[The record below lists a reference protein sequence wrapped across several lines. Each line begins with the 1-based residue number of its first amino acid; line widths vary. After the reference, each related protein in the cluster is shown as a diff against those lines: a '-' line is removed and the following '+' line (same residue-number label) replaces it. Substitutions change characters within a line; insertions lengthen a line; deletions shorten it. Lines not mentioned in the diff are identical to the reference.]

1 MQKAHGCAVQNAT
14 KPAAQTPAKKLFFCV
29 AIAVLLTATTP
40 LFAQNP
46 FLDFLTDGYNS
57 ATGSLGFI
65 AGGAT
70 SGEVFRADV
79 HAQRE
84 TDLYSA
90 SFGFE
95 FTDECFSL
103 LLNGGIYW
111 NATENLRLGAVF
123 TYNPLFMFSAMA
135 EQNIVPAAT
144 FAINLNDN
152 SKLDIELGM
161 LYKTDRFFELPSGNN
176 RTHNLSMAFS
186 IYYTFMFNN
195 FSVFAGLTSH
205 TLYSYLLFLQPRWVL
220 GAEYTIN
227 DHLSASIN
235 AAVQYGDVML
245 SAYIDSFSMDISC
258 KYRF

>member
-1 MQKAHGCAVQNAT
+1 M
-14 KPAAQTPAKKLFFCV
+14 KKIFCFV
-29 AIAVLLTATTP
+29 VAVLLTVTAP

-46 FLDFLTDGYNS
+46 FLDFLFDGYNS

-90 SFGFE
+90 AFGFE

-111 NATENLRLGAVF
+111 NATENLRLGATLV
-123 TYNPLFMFSAMA
+123 YNPLFMFSAMA
-135 EQNIVPAAT
+135 EQNIVPAADLRI
-144 FAINLNDN
+144 FLAPS

-161 LYKTDRFFELPSGNN
+161 LYKTDRFFELPDGTN
-176 RTHNLSMAFS
+176 RTHNLSMVFS
-186 IYYTFMFNN
+186 IYYTYMFSN

-205 TLYSYLLFLQPRWVL
+205 TMYSYLLFLQPRWVL

-227 DHLSASIN
+227 DHLSASLN
-235 AAVQYGDVML
+235 AAVQYGDVFL
-245 SAYIDSFSMDISC
+245 SAYIDSFSMDASC
-258 KYRF
+258 KYKF

>member
-1 MQKAHGCAVQNAT
+1 MKKLFCLVAAVQH
-14 KPAAQTPAKKLFFCV
+14 PAKKAIRI
-29 AIAVLLTATTP
+29 AIATFLTMLLTAVAP

-70 SGEVFRADV
+70 SGEVFRIDA

-90 SFGFE
+90 AFGLE

-103 LLNGGIYW
+103 LLNGDIYW
-111 NATENLRLGAVF
+111 NATPDFRLGATL
-123 TYNPLFMFSAMA
+123 TYNPLFMYKAMA
-135 EQNIVPAAT
+135 EQNIVPAVNCRLYLT
-144 FAINLNDN
+144 EN
-152 SKLDIELGM
+152 SKFDIELGM
-161 LYKTDRFFELPSGNN
+161 LYKTDRFFALPKGSN
-176 RTHNLSMAFS
+176 RTHNFSMVFS
-186 IYYTFMFNN
+186 IYYTYIFGDLSIFG
-195 FSVFAGLTSH
+195 GLTSH
-205 TLYSYLLFLQPRWVL
+205 TLYSYRLFLQPRWVL

-227 DHLSASIN
+227 EHLSAALN
-235 AAVQYGDVML
+235 AAVQYGDVFL
-245 SAYIDSFSMDISC
+245 SAYIDFISMGVSC

>member
-1 MQKAHGCAVQNAT
+1 MKKA
-14 KPAAQTPAKKLFFCV
+14 FFCIV
-29 AIAVLLTATTP
+29 LTVLLTASAS

-46 FLDFLTDGYNS
+46 FLDFLFDGYNE
-57 ATGSLGFI
+57 AEASLGFI

-70 SGEVFRADV
+70 SGEVFRTDI

-90 SFGFE
+90 AFGFE

-111 NATENLRLGAVF
+111 NATDTFRLGATLV
-123 TYNPLFMFSAMA
+123 YNPLFMFSSMA
-135 EQNIVPAAT
+135 EQNIVPAADLRIFLT
-144 FAINLNDN
+144 EN
-152 SKLDIELGM
+152 SKLDIELGI
-161 LYKTDRFFELPSGNN
+161 LYKTDRYFELPSPQS
-176 RTHNLSMAFS
+176 RIHNLSMSFSAF
-186 IYYTFMFNN
+186 YTYMFGRLS
-195 FSVFAGLTSH
+195 FFGGLTSH
-205 TLYSYLLFLQPRWVL
+205 TMYSYRLFLQPRWVL
-220 GAEYTIN
+220 GTEYTIN

-258 KYRF
+258 KYKF